1 MSLKENN
8 RNYFD
13 CPEDV
18 PLLII
23 SSVATYGSFHFSAPI
38 VIIGFCCF
46 VDVIE
51 SFRVGKSIVEY
62 IREYREFKKIK
73 KQEKEE
79 KKLEN
84 NKSDVKRI
92 DLDPK
97 IDKTKE
103 ISMVYD
109 KKTEELQINNE
120 IENQNKSVKK
130 FVLTKEYKR
139 QY

>member
-62 IREYREFKKIK
+62 IRQYREIK
-73 KQEKEE
+73 NQEQEE
-79 KKLEN
+79 KNLEN

-109 KKTEELQINNE
+109 NKIEELQINNE

-130 FVLTKEYKR
+130 FVLTKEHKR

>member
-13 CPEDV
+13 GVEDV

-62 IREYREFKKIK
+62 IREYREFKKNK
-73 KQEKEE
+73 NKEQKEE
-79 KKLEN
+79 NIEN
-84 NKSDVKRI
+84 NKSDVKKF

-103 ISMVYD
+103 ISMIYD
-109 KKTEELQINNE
+109 KKIEELQINDE

-130 FVLTKEYKR
+130 LVLTKEYKR

>member
-1 MSLKENN
+1 MSLKEKN

-13 CPEDV
+13 GVEDV

-46 VDVIE
+46 VDVLE

-62 IREYREFKKIK
+62 IRQYREFKK
-73 KQEKEE
+73 QDQEE
-79 KKLEN
+79 KNLEN
-84 NKSDVKRI
+84 NKSNENRFN
-92 DLDPK
+92 LDPK

-109 KKTEELQINNE
+109 NKIEELQINNE

-130 FVLTKEYKR
+130 FVLTKEHKR